1 MIFLNSKSILYVS
14 ALDSVLNVAF
24 GKIPTGKI
32 KAIAIPK
39 DVFQYTHHI
48 DTLCLPGD
56 FENTN
61 LQDSIQISV
70 EYAALGVKR
79 FLASN
84 FGIVAVPV
92 SIYDSYLLK
101 FKAVEN
107 IKTETS

>member
-1 MIFLNSKSILYVS
+1 M
-14 ALDSVLNVAF
+14 LNVTF
-24 GKIPTGKI
+24 GKIPTGKT

-61 LQDSIQISV
+61 LKDSIQISV
-70 EYAALGVKR
+70 EYGALGVNR
-79 FLASN
+79 FSASN

-92 SIYDSYLLK
+92 SIHESYSLN

-107 IKTETS
+107 IKNETS